1 MTAIT
6 MDKVKLTGIMNID
19 RVLQF
24 TAHAI
29 ANEHAHMYFE
39 GIVAAADGRE
49 YMSMPMAGQEMQL
62 KCDVEGTDKP
72 YFAGQVLRAV
82 IAEEGGLFT
91 VKCECI
97 SGSYRFDLSKKS
109 RSFQYTPT
117 TYAEMF
123 KWIQDKDK
131 IGNILA
137 IKGADTQIG
146 YPIIQYEETDWEFAK
161 RMAGHFGTVVLPEIT
176 DGFPQMSVGV
186 INGNTYEIGEN
197 SRYEEGKRI
206 AAYRKKNPVSPCALT
221 DFRTMRVMDY
231 RNFELGD
238 KVLFKGETWIVMG
251 KEIRMVQSLLEVW
264 YVLGLEQGYGL
275 PKHYNAHISG
285 MSILGEVIYT
295 DHENLKIHLDIDEK
309 QDVEKAYKYTWM
321 PATGNLMYCMPKLG
335 TRVSLYMPDSHEG
348 NAYATECV
356 RTNGGTACGEMA
368 DYNVR
373 QFLTEHDKRMTMAP
387 ASMQFVGSSKENNNI
402 VRLEDEKGLY
412 FDSQQPIY
420 MQSGENFIVSAGGKV
435 NVQSNKN
442 IVVHKSRVKS
452 GFELSGSEVNIYA
465 KKFYR
470 NGQTSGAAGPLAAE
484 TASGTPFPFGLMI
497 GALLAMLP
505 FAANPN
511 DDSTGG
517 KQPANTG
524 NNGFGDDFFDMMQK
538 SYGFSQDQASLI
550 AASYTNYMNSDFV
563 KSLSKAE
570 NSDGVIFNQYFSN
583 LAALCVN
590 YSGSAFRWRAVSGT
604 PPTVDAVN
612 FFENTCGMSNAQ
624 VQDLMTVI
632 NRQHTKGDDKMYT
645 DSGICMT
652 AKCNDPECTSP
663 VHPRESQYWNS
674 DYNRNNKDFAH
685 ELIQYATF
693 SYPGTNWIKGPF
705 IGSVANS
712 ISFKGDVYSGR
723 VDDVDKRSDLD
734 AINVYK
740 QYGQNVDKSIWD
752 VMTAYNL
759 GVADGKTNRANKFL
773 DDRYGVGD
781 IESQLKQFEREMKT
795 RDMASNYVAH
805 GFGPWKD
812 SIRFGVDATYV
823 SPYEVD
829 DFMNELKESYTFGG
843 EFSKKEQNVKKAI
856 DEFINWVAKEAK

>member
-131 IGNILA
+131 IGNILV

-186 INGNTYEIGEN
+186 IKGNTYEIGEN

-238 KVLFKGETWIVMG
+238 KVNFKGETWIVMG

-420 MQSGENFIVSAGGKV
+420 MQSGGNFIVSAGGKV

-497 GALLAMLP
+497 GALLGMLP
-505 FAANPN
+505 FICNSFSEGDVQTFYKPIDEEN
-511 DDSTGG
+511 WQN
-517 KQPANTG
+517 KVPANTG
-524 NNGFGDDFFDMMQK
+524 TADKTPNKFVQNKTHWCYAVCAMALARNDYKQSVKKKIDNYINSMPNGRIYYDKADGSMNDLNYPTTTGVQANYAGYDSSVNKYYCDPEQECIILNYACDGKGNLLNLDKYNNNVDGNAYHTLKQLTDKPVKYNSKGWLDANNQLDLNVIRTNLLDPIDNGNTVIVDAFAGTAGHSYLCSSYTVKPDGTILLDLTDPWTGMTENRHANLVNPANEEFSLENCFINGFHTPAF
-538 SYGFSQDQASLI
+538 L
-550 AASYTNYMNSDFV
+550 NSKV
-563 KSLSKAE
+563 A
-570 NSDGVIFNQYFSN
+570 Y
-583 LAALCVN
+583 
-590 YSGSAFRWRAVSGT
+590 
-604 PPTVDAVN
+604 
-612 FFENTCGMSNAQ
+612 
-624 VQDLMTVI
+624 
-632 NRQHTKGDDKMYT
+632 
-645 DSGICMT
+645 
-652 AKCNDPECTSP
+652 
-663 VHPRESQYWNS
+663 
-674 DYNRNNKDFAH
+674 
-685 ELIQYATF
+685 IQTTIY
-693 SYPGTNWIKGPF
+693 
-705 IGSVANS
+705 
-712 ISFKGDVYSGR
+712 
-723 VDDVDKRSDLD
+723 LD
-734 AINVYK
+734 
-740 QYGQNVDKSIWD
+740 
-752 VMTAYNL
+752 
-759 GVADGKTNRANKFL
+759 
-773 DDRYGVGD
+773 
-781 IESQLKQFEREMKT
+781 
-795 RDMASNYVAH
+795 
-805 GFGPWKD
+805 
-812 SIRFGVDATYV
+812 
-823 SPYEVD
+823 
-829 DFMNELKESYTFGG
+829 
-843 EFSKKEQNVKKAI
+843 
-856 DEFINWVAKEAK
+856 

>member
-131 IGNILA
+131 IGNILV

-186 INGNTYEIGEN
+186 IKGNTYEIGEN

-238 KVLFKGETWIVMG
+238 KVNFKGETWIVMG

-420 MQSGENFIVSAGGKV
+420 MQSSGNFIVSAGGKV

-511 DDSTGG
+511 DESIGG

-524 NNGFGDDFFDMMQK
+524 RFPRDTGVSPSMQRFSDELNALVDNINKMMDPITLTNDEILNNYKYNCTQDLARDNADALDATGHIINQGILDNWKFGNYAVQSKGCASIATYNALVSMGEKPDYASIIKYYDSAPIPGEILGGTLGTFPKSVESYFRDNGYDVSVSNNPLEITKNAHNAETNIMFYAGTSSEKLHPFGHYIEMIPNHDSDRFSEMTYHINNDIYGASNDDRTLKEFFSSYYGVQTCISIKK
-538 SYGFSQDQASLI
+538 SEKEDKGFSAR
-550 AASYTNYMNSDFV
+550 Y
-563 KSLSKAE
+563 
-570 NSDGVIFNQYFSN
+570 
-583 LAALCVN
+583 
-590 YSGSAFRWRAVSGT
+590 
-604 PPTVDAVN
+604 
-612 FFENTCGMSNAQ
+612 
-624 VQDLMTVI
+624 
-632 NRQHTKGDDKMYT
+632 
-645 DSGICMT
+645 
-652 AKCNDPECTSP
+652 
-663 VHPRESQYWNS
+663 
-674 DYNRNNKDFAH
+674 
-685 ELIQYATF
+685 
-693 SYPGTNWIKGPF
+693 
-705 IGSVANS
+705 
-712 ISFKGDVYSGR
+712 
-723 VDDVDKRSDLD
+723 KRR
-734 AINVYK
+734 I
-740 QYGQNVDKSIWD
+740 
-752 VMTAYNL
+752 M
-759 GVADGKTNRANKFL
+759 
-773 DDRYGVGD
+773 
-781 IESQLKQFEREMKT
+781 
-795 RDMASNYVAH
+795 
-805 GFGPWKD
+805 
-812 SIRFGVDATYV
+812 
-823 SPYEVD
+823 
-829 DFMNELKESYTFGG
+829 
-843 EFSKKEQNVKKAI
+843 
-856 DEFINWVAKEAK
+856 